1 MYTLATNM
9 APKSTKNASDNMKKD
24 ARCSWTDADD
34 AIIVRVLR
42 NKKNRGTSQV
52 PAGKVKS
59 GQLPTGNTVA
69 PKSAEHFFITRAQQH
84 RLLAG
89 YYRLTS
95 IWDKLLLT
103 PLPFEH
109 SHSCSRPAE
118 IGTER
123 WLRQRGMYA
132 S

>member
-59 GQLPTGNTVA
+59 GVWTAAHWQ
-69 PKSAEHFFITRAQQH
+69 
-84 RLLAG
+84 
-89 YYRLTS
+89 YC
-95 IWDKLLLT
+95 
-103 PLPFEH
+103 
-109 SHSCSRPAE
+109 CSKV
-118 IGTER
+118 G
-123 WLRQRGMYA
+123 
-132 S
+132 